1 MKGLNKYFAVFKSG
15 HREVTGDG
23 LIPVD
28 EYFVIIE
35 ADSGLEAIRL
45 FTVNFGASFERIFTQ
60 EQFTPEVEAFYPK
73 GAFATLSP
81 NAGEYFVL
89 SPDAFTYALDHD
101 FAVSPTWKDQ
111 VLFSG
116 PPEDCCNIINENTT
130 FDIMNPDDMG
140 LCLVSDGKRVLIEW
154 LRPTGTF
161 GKAAW
166 IPQKF

>member
-1 MKGLNKYFAVFKSG
+1 MKDLNNYFAVFKSG
-15 HREVTGDG
+15 HQEATGDG

-73 GAFATLSP
+73 GCFAMLSQRLE
-81 NAGEYFVL
+81 EYFVL
-89 SPDAFTYALDHD
+89 SSDAFVSVLLGD
-101 FAVSPTWKDQ
+101 FDLPFNWKDKA
-111 VLFSG
+111 VYSG
-116 PPEDCCNIINENTT
+116 PPEDCCNYINENNTL
-130 FDIMNPDDMG
+130 DVI
-140 LCLVSDGKRVLIEW
+140 SDGKRVLIEW

-161 GKAAW
+161 GKSAW